1 MTVSVGVV
9 KSSNKVDARIIKLL
23 VDYTIYTFKLPYSLS
38 TEKHIYFNQSSLKY
52 IQMTTYRQPEY
63 ERVIKEI
70 RDQVLI
76 FIDTGSSGISMFY
89 FVNLSIS
96 DSNICF
102 SN

>member
-23 VDYTIYTFKLPYSLS
+23 VDYTIYTFKLPYSLL
-38 TEKHIYFNQSSLKY
+38 TEKHIYLNQSFLKY

-76 FIDTGSSGISMFY
+76 FIDTGSLGMEGLTKNNYQIGI
-89 FVNLSIS
+89 L
-96 DSNICF
+96 
-102 SN
+102 